1 MIDGIWLFC
10 LWIQESRDFYLC
22 FLRKVWIYRKRHFAH
37 WESENLLISGKIHV
51 TTHGPPQP
59 LSVKLKKSIT
69 PLYLFYT
76 SFFMSFFFFGLI
88 VHVHM
93 VYLYK
98 ADLFITGITVDHHL
112 PYLHGFSLK
121 AHMFKC
127 FGSSRIS
134 SSSPYPS
141 QETEQKYEK
150 EEVPSYC
157 RYHISPA
164 TPLQ

>member
-1 MIDGIWLFC
+1 MDTGIKRLLFVF
-10 LWIQESRDFYLC
+10 LKESLDLPKKALC
-22 FLRKVWIYRKRHFAH
+22 SLRIRKLTYFWKDTRHNTWSTTTIIREAQ
-37 WESENLLISGKIHV
+37 KIH
-51 TTHGPPQP
+51 H
-59 LSVKLKKSIT
+59 SIVFV
-69 PLYLFYT
+69 LYIIFYVL
-76 SFFMSFFFFGLI
+76 FFFGLI

-98 ADLFITGITVDHHL
+98 AEFFITGIIIDHHL
-112 PYLHGFSLK
+112 PFLHGFSLK
-121 AHMFKC
+121 AHMFNC

>member
-1 MIDGIWLFC
+1 MAIWPLDSWIKRLLFVF
-10 LWIQESRDFYLC
+10 LKESLDLPKKAHC
-22 FLRKVWIYRKRHFAH
+22 SLRKLTYCWKDTRHDTWSAT
-37 WESENLLISGKIHV
+37 S
-51 TTHGPPQP
+51 QP

-69 PLYLFYT
+69 PLI
-76 SFFMSFFFFGLI
+76 FFVLYIIFFLSFFFFFCWI

-98 ADLFITGITVDHHL
+98 AEFFITGITIDHHL

-121 AHMFKC
+121 AHMFNC

>member
-1 MIDGIWLFC
+1 M
-10 LWIQESRDFYLC
+10 C
-22 FLRKVWIYRKRHFAH
+22 FLSKVWIYQKSHIAH
-37 WESENLLISGKIHV
+37 WESENLLIAGKIHV
-51 TTHGPPQP
+51 TTRGSPQLNHYP
-59 LSVKLKKSIT
+59 WSSKS
-69 PLYLFYT
+69 PSLHWLFLFYT
-76 SFFMSFFFFGLI
+76 SFFISFFFFFGWI

-98 ADLFITGITVDHHL
+98 AEFFITGIIIDHHL
-112 PYLHGFSLK
+112 PFLHGFSLK
-121 AHMFKC
+121 AHMFNC